1 MPTSV
6 RQLASELSAPAVDR
20 PAFPWYSSAFSLPFA
35 AFQSL
40 FTVFSLPFLVQSP
53 YTCGC
58 ETCANS
64 TADCAAGAGLA
75 RSVRCHSATA
85 NISPFC
91 HSAGV
96 RSQNARHAPV
106 FLSARH
112 RDLHRHIASS
122 RGPAA
127 LRRSAKSTSPPVGRQ
142 RVGGQNSTALRR
154 PGGASP
160 DPFKTGRQPSCC
172 AAVSRPTAPF
182 LTAVPLPFA
191 AFDWPSHSPFIQP
204 WVTRC
209 TPRIALRLDPL
220 HCAGACW
227 FALCCLAPTASACCV
242 PPHVSKCQPR
252 LAPGGPPPS
261 HARSSHCM
269 ATQHGHFTPIALQV
283 LSQRS
288 PVAQWR
294 SCRVISILSQCYSTS
309 SQDSRPQ
316 DGRAQ
321 VGLRG
326 ACKCLS
332 PSPFASGKTCHF
344 PYTWSGKTFEGPSIG
359 STDVTGGR
367 CAATALRTRA
377 ARRRWGGRCTATL
390 SSSARV
396 RMVPTLA
403 GQWSLMG
410 KWGECSPIRIARLPH
425 VHRCWATST
434 MKNLPHGLP
443 HALFWTSIALKRVA
457 IRLWH
462 RAH

>member
-172 AAVSRPTAPF
+172 AAVSRPT
-182 LTAVPLPFA
+182 
-191 AFDWPSHSPFIQP
+191 
-204 WVTRC
+204 
-209 TPRIALRLDPL
+209 
-220 HCAGACW
+220 G
-227 FALCCLAPTASACCV
+227 
-242 PPHVSKCQPR
+242 
-252 LAPGGPPPS
+252 
-261 HARSSHCM
+261 SS
-269 ATQHGHFTPIALQV
+269 T
-283 LSQRS
+283 
-288 PVAQWR
+288 
-294 SCRVISILSQCYSTS
+294 
-309 SQDSRPQ
+309 
-316 DGRAQ
+316 
-321 VGLRG
+321 
-326 ACKCLS
+326 
-332 PSPFASGKTCHF
+332 
-344 PYTWSGKTFEGPSIG
+344 
-359 STDVTGGR
+359 
-367 CAATALRTRA
+367 
-377 ARRRWGGRCTATL
+377 
-390 SSSARV
+390 
-396 RMVPTLA
+396 
-403 GQWSLMG
+403 
-410 KWGECSPIRIARLPH
+410 
-425 VHRCWATST
+425 
-434 MKNLPHGLP
+434 
-443 HALFWTSIALKRVA
+443 
-457 IRLWH
+457 
-462 RAH
+462 